1 MSAAS
6 TAVMGYVI
14 YIKYKT
20 GGIIIIAITCV
31 VWNKIL
37 AVISLRKRLFW

>member
-6 TAVMGYVI
+6 KAVMGYVI

-20 GGIIIIAITCV
+20 GGTSNIIIAITCE
-31 VWNKIL
+31 IRYL
-37 AVISLRKRLFW
+37 Q